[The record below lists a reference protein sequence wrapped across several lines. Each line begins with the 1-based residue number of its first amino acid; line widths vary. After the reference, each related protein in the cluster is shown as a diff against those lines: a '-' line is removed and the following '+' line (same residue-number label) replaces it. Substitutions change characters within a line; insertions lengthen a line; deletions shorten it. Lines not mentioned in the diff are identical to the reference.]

1 MAAMRRTAFD
11 TLATVRKLKAVGVDD
26 AQAEAHAEAIASAVH
41 SGRDDLATK
50 ADFAAVKT
58 DLAAVKK
65 ADVRD
70 NKAIKARIDAL
81 KGEIGDEIHAKWG
94 IFFIGFLVGIGVTMA
109 VGIGVMMAA
118 RHFGVS

>member
-1 MAAMRRTAFD
+1 MAAMRCTDFD

-50 ADFAAVKT
+50 ADLAAVKT

-70 NKAIKARIDAL
+70 NKTIKARIDAL
-81 KGEIGDEIHAKWG
+81 KGEIGAKSMRNGGSSSSAFWWG
-94 IFFIGFLVGIGVTMA
+94 P
-109 VGIGVMMAA
+109 
-118 RHFGVS
+118 VSQWPWGSAL

>member
-11 TLATVRKLKAVGVDD
+11 TLATIRKLKAVGVDD

-50 ADFAAVKT
+50 A

-109 VGIGVMMAA
+109 VGIGVTMAA